1 MFVVY
6 ITQLRR
12 ARALLLPL
20 RIYLPS
26 ILQKGVFSMMILLI
40 EDNRIISKGIVYSL
54 EQNGYEVKL
63 CESYASAL
71 CAAPFD
77 FDLIIIDVTL
87 PDGNGFEL
95 FDEIHRL
102 CSSPVIFLT
111 AIDDEDSIVK
121 AFDLGADDYI
131 TKPFSMRELL
141 ARIRR
146 LTAKSGKTNVIET
159 GGISVDLES
168 REVFKDGARVELTA
182 LEYKIFSILARNCGK
197 TVTREIILEKIWD
210 IAGNYVNDNTLTV
223 YIRRI
228 RQKLGTNRIK
238 TVKGV
243 GYRLEEQ

>member
-1 MFVVY
+1 M
-6 ITQLRR
+6 
-12 ARALLLPL
+12 
-20 RIYLPS
+20 
-26 ILQKGVFSMMILLI
+26 
-40 EDNRIISKGIVYSL
+40 
-54 EQNGYEVKL
+54 
-63 CESYASAL
+63 
-71 CAAPFD
+71 
-77 FDLIIIDVTL
+77 IIIDISL

-102 CSSPVIFLT
+102 IESPIIFLT

-146 LTAKSGKTNVIET
+146 LTSKNSAKTSLVTIGE
-159 GGISVDLES
+159 ISVDLES
-168 REVFKDGARVELTA
+168 REVYKNGARVELTA
-182 LEYKIFSILARNCGK
+182 LEYKIFSILVRNCGK

-223 YIRRI
+223 YIKRI
-228 RQKLGTNRIK
+228 RQKLGTDRIK

-243 GYRLEEQ
+243 GYRLEEE

>member
-1 MFVVY
+1 MN
-6 ITQLRR
+6 
-12 ARALLLPL
+12 
-20 RIYLPS
+20 
-26 ILQKGVFSMMILLI
+26 ILLI
-40 EDNRIISKGIVYSL
+40 EDNRIISKGITYAL
-54 EQNGYEVKL
+54 EQNGYSVTL
-63 CESYASAL
+63 CESFSSAL
-71 CAAPFD
+71 CTAPFD
-77 FDLIIIDVTL
+77 FDLIIIDISL

-102 CSSPVIFLT
+102 SESPIIFLT

-146 LTAKSGKTNVIET
+146 FTSKNSAKTSLVTIGE
-159 GGISVDLES
+159 ISVDLES
-168 REVFKDGARVELTA
+168 REVYKNGARVELTA
-182 LEYKIFSILARNCGK
+182 LEYKIFSILVRNCGK

-223 YIRRI
+223 YIKRI
-228 RQKLGTNRIK
+228 RQKLGTDRIK

-243 GYRLEEQ
+243 GYRLEEE

>member
-1 MFVVY
+1 MN
-6 ITQLRR
+6 
-12 ARALLLPL
+12 
-20 RIYLPS
+20 
-26 ILQKGVFSMMILLI
+26 ILLI
-40 EDNRIISKGIVYSL
+40 EDNRSISKGIVYAL
-54 EQNGYEVKL
+54 RQDEYEVTL
-63 CESYASAL
+63 CESFSQAL

-77 FDLIIIDVTL
+77 FDVIIIDITL

-102 CSSPVIFLT
+102 CTAPIIFLT
-111 AIDDEDSIVK
+111 ALDDEDSIVK

-146 LTAKSGKTNVIET
+146 LTAKSKTKTSVISA
-159 GGISVDLES
+159 GDIKIDLES
-168 REVFKDGARVELTA
+168 REVFKDGERVELTA
-182 LEYKIFSILARNCGK
+182 LEYKIFSILARSCGK

-228 RQKLGTNRIK
+228 RRKLGTDRIK
-238 TVKGV
+238 TVKGI